1 MAYDIAEAFRRVE
14 EELISSMIRNLKRHR
29 AEETKEGFLWTQWQ
43 VEQLAALEE
52 YHRRNRK
59 KFSSEFSQIH
69 KVVGNLINAAREE
82 GNMHQEEEILKAIRD
97 GAKLH
102 KNPDTRMNARFFRMN
117 DRKMNALIKA
127 TQDDFREGERAILR
141 QADDQYRR
149 VIFDAQVCANSGAA
163 TYEKAVDMA
172 TKDFL
177 RAGIQCVEYSNGARH
192 TLSDYADMAIRT
204 AQKRAYLTGEG
215 EKRQEWGTALVIMNK
230 RTDACPKCLPFSG
243 KVMIDDVWSGGKPD
257 GKHMLISTAM
267 ERGLYHPRCRDSHTT
282 YFPGI
287 STAPD
292 KGWTKEELEALEKDE
307 KKRERLIYAENQAE
321 KYDRLAENS
330 LDPENRQSARH
341 HANQWKEQ
349 AAPFTPAKTIE
360 EAQAY
365 AQNFC
370 QKSFMDRTFKGEVSF
385 KGISLEHANAINR
398 SLTEVYNRFPDLD
411 KLSGIK
417 AVAPGSAQGKKAF
430 KSGADAL
437 FSYSP
442 VEHGIFINKDILKS
456 PKALDEYMKRSED
469 AYNLVMNNMDKLSG
483 RQRELAERYAE
494 AGRELVSGD
503 TVEGLFAHELGHHVQ
518 WTMLDPKTT
527 NSLTS
532 RMSQYAPHLSGYA
545 TSSNSEYLAESFAAY
560 MKGERNLLDPEYVAF
575 LNKKIRHDTMG
586 NTINEADII
595 DGMRRTAK
603 NLLSDQK
610 IVSYSELSEN
620 IRKPFT
626 EGLINADPLVKG
638 VLRKNRSAVDYIE
651 SMGHSYYKPG
661 IPGTIMISK
670 SAPPGSLAHEI
681 FHFIDQKK
689 GISAVLK
696 QPLLQDYNNLMKI
709 SQGNVK
715 GYLENK
721 YPSAFMVDPRSKRLI
736 LRDEYRAI
744 SDILNGLSGG
754 TIRYGRGH
762 SKTYWQQN
770 GSLEKEA
777 WAQFGRVYFDNL
789 TGVRKMLTEIF
800 PEFEKNAIIKIKE
813 LV

>member
-52 YHRRNRK
+52 YRRRNRK

-82 GNMHQEEEILKAIRD
+82 GNMRQEEEILKAIRD

-149 VIFDAQVCANSGAA
+149 VIFDAQVYANSGAA

-230 RTDACPKCLPFSG
+230 RTDACPKCLPFGG

-267 ERGLYHPRCRDSHTT
+267 SKGLYHPRCRDSHST
-282 YFPGI
+282 YFPGV

-307 KKRERLIYAENQAE
+307 KKREKLIYAENQAE
-321 KYDRLAENS
+321 KYDRLARHS
-330 LDPENRQSARH
+330 LDPENQRKYETWAEEWGEKSEELTERRKQRLAQRRAAEDTPVKKIVFDDRVSEEQREIIEQLFGQYQTRLQKVDIGAKKAAGEVDMSGASMKLSDK
-341 HANQWKEQ
+341 HANTAIHEFAHTLANSSADKYSLTNDQEFWKE
-349 AAPFTPAKTIE
+349 
-360 EAQAY
+360 
-365 AQNFC
+365 
-370 QKSFMDRTFKGEVSF
+370 
-385 KGISLEHANAINR
+385 
-398 SLTEVYNRFPDLD
+398 
-411 KLSGIK
+411 IK
-417 AVAPGSAQGKKAF
+417 K
-430 KSGADAL
+430 
-437 FSYSP
+437 
-442 VEHGIFINKDILKS
+442 IRR
-456 PKALDEYMKRSED
+456 EYMKDVEGDPSRWIS
-469 AYNLVMNNMDKLSG
+469 AYEHSG
-483 RQRELAERYAE
+483 RSLDEFMAE
-494 AGRELVSGD
+494 AFTHAKMREMGLDIPGKYGSDFTYSQRVLD
-503 TVEGLFAHELGHHVQ
+503 TVNKHFGL
-518 WTMLDPKTT
+518 KTGV
-527 NSLTS
+527 SESGRLT
-532 RMSQYAPHLSGYA
+532 RTAQM
-545 TSSNSEYLAESFAAY
+545 
-560 MKGERNLLDPEYVAF
+560 
-575 LNKKIRHDTMG
+575 
-586 NTINEADII
+586 EADII

-670 SAPPGSLAHEI
+670 SAPPGSLSHEI

>member
-52 YHRRNRK
+52 YRRRNRK

-102 KNPDTRMNARFFRMN
+102 KSPDTRMNARFFRMN

-149 VIFDAQVCANSGAA
+149 VIFDAQVYANSGAA

-307 KKRERLIYAENQAE
+307 KKRERLIYAVNQAE
-321 KYDRLAENS
+321 KYDRLARYSLDQENRREYEGRAEKWAQEKERARAYGSAPEYERNIDIDVCEKTDEIKNQISEIAFLKGFDNMPVNIQKEIAQGFAHMKKTFGERALPKICNASRMDAYGRTHLRLQKVMIRSNIEIGDAFSTICHECIHIYDYNRGLISERIVKNAIKSLGLKENS
-330 LDPENRQSARH
+330 N
-341 HANQWKEQ
+341 K
-349 AAPFTPAKTIE
+349 
-360 EAQAY
+360 
-365 AQNFC
+365 
-370 QKSFMDRTFKGEVSF
+370 
-385 KGISLEHANAINR
+385 
-398 SLTEVYNRFPDLD
+398 LD
-411 KLSGIK
+411 KLILDLLGWKLYNSYRN
-417 AVAPGSAQGKKAF
+417 
-430 KSGADAL
+430 D
-437 FSYSP
+437 FS
-442 VEHGIFINKDILKS
+442 EIL
-456 PKALDEYMKRSED
+456 
-469 AYNLVMNNMDKLSG
+469 AYAY
-483 RQRELAERYAE
+483 E
-494 AGRELVSGD
+494 
-503 TVEGLFAHELGHHVQ
+503 
-518 WTMLDPKTT
+518 
-527 NSLTS
+527 
-532 RMSQYAPHLSGYA
+532 
-545 TSSNSEYLAESFAAY
+545 EYLF
-560 MKGERNLLDPEYVAF
+560 
-575 LNKKIRHDTMG
+575 H
-586 NTINEADII
+586 
-595 DGMRRTAK
+595 
-603 NLLSDQK
+603 
-610 IVSYSELSEN
+610 SEN
-620 IRKPFT
+620 A
-626 EGLINADPLVKG
+626 LVNAII
-638 VLRKNRSAVDYIE
+638 A
-651 SMGHSYYKPG
+651 
-661 IPGTIMISK
+661 
-670 SAPPGSLAHEI
+670 
-681 FHFIDQKK
+681 Q
-689 GISAVLK
+689 
-696 QPLLQDYNNLMKI
+696 
-709 SQGNVK
+709 
-715 GYLENK
+715 
-721 YPSAFMVDPRSKRLI
+721 
-736 LRDEYRAI
+736 
-744 SDILNGLSGG
+744 
-754 TIRYGRGH
+754 
-762 SKTYWQQN
+762 
-770 GSLEKEA
+770 LEKE
-777 WAQFGRVYFDNL
+777 
-789 TGVRKMLTEIF
+789 ML
-800 PEFEKNAIIKIKE
+800 
-813 LV
+813 

>member
-52 YHRRNRK
+52 YRRRNRK

-149 VIFDAQVCANSGAA
+149 VIFDAQVYANSGAA

-560 MKGERNLLDPEYVAF
+560 MKGERNLLDPEYVNF
-575 LNKKIRHDTMG
+575 LESKGKAIVVNVNTQKAPEAIKRFKAVQESIVVDTMRKEYD
-586 NTINEADII
+586 TWIA
-595 DGMRRTAK
+595 M
-603 NLLSDQK
+603 LSKD
-610 IVSYSELSEN
+610 ERHA
-620 IRKPFT
+620 IRKYTKNSLQEEKGNKFYQK
-626 EGLINADPLVKG
+626 LNAM
-638 VLRKNRSAVDYIE
+638 LRGDLPEDTYLRGYAD
-651 SMGHSYYKPG
+651 
-661 IPGTIMISK
+661 TISGALK
-670 SAPPGSLAHEI
+670 
-681 FHFIDQKK
+681 
-689 GISAVLK
+689 K
-696 QPLLQDYNNLMKI
+696 QPLKEDI
-709 SQGNVK
+709 ICFRNVR
-715 GYLENK
+715 
-721 YPSAFMVDPRSKRLI
+721 VDPFAGTKVGTQVSGKQFFSTTVIPSRAVAGECHITIFAPKGTPGAYVEKLSRKPKQREFLI
-736 LRDEYRAI
+736 DKDVQYRI
-744 SDILNGLSGG
+744 KSRKGKNIVLEVV
-754 TIRYGRGH
+754 
-762 SKTYWQQN
+762 KTW
-770 GSLEKEA
+770 K
-777 WAQFGRVYFDNL
+777 
-789 TGVRKMLTEIF
+789 
-800 PEFEKNAIIKIKE
+800 
-813 LV
+813 